1 MRRCFR
7 RNQPGPYQI
16 QAAIAAVHSDARVAA
31 DTDWSQILALYDQ
44 LMIVQPSEVVALNR
58 AVAVAEV
65 DGAAAALEIVDALD
79 LDTYVP
85 FHVTRADFLKKL
97 GHSDDAAA
105 AYDQAIE
112 LTTNETERT
121 FLEGQRAPLLS

>member
-1 MRRCFR
+1 MRVRSSCAGVFAATSPGRIRSRRRSRRCTATPR
-7 RNQPGPYQI
+7 I
-16 QAAIAAVHSDARVAA
+16 AA

-44 LMIVQPSEVVALNR
+44 LMIVQPSAVVALNR

-85 FHVTRADFLKKL
+85 FHVTPRRLPEEA
-97 GHSDDAAA
+97 GS
-105 AYDQAIE
+105 
-112 LTTNETERT
+112 
-121 FLEGQRAPLLS
+121 QR